1 MSIGNSKTEGG
12 KGTNYPY
19 QYAVLK
25 LLDQISNNISALPG
39 VDYETRTSMY
49 QAIAAGPGYSI
60 GDIIVRYDIISVPTG
75 TVSAT
80 VWFNQTTQ
88 AIIAAPAPANIT
100 PIAAPSSVTVING
113 VGGAAVNIQ
122 DGGNSIT
129 VDNPHL
135 DADLSTLLTTAA
147 FEARIN
153 TLGQKTMAASTP
165 VTLASDQSAIP
176 VTLPAAVS
184 RVPSVV
190 NVPASSAGSTTA
202 GVQELSIL
210 VIGGGNTVGGVAIPS
225 GTVLNYVA
233 RGNDTVGALPYT
245 TGAGTN
251 RLILTYLT

>member
-1 MSIGNSKTEGG
+1 MSVGNLKNEGG

-88 AIIAAPAPANIT
+88 AVIAAPAPANIT

-129 VDNPHL
+129 VDNSFL
-135 DADLSTLLTTAA
+135 DAAISTLLTTAA
-147 FEARIN
+147 FQARIN
-153 TLGQKTMAASTP
+153 TLGQKTMVGSTP
-165 VTLASDQSAIP
+165 VVLASDQSSIP
-176 VTLPAAVS
+176 VTI
-184 RVPSVV
+184 
-190 NVPASSAGSTTA
+190 ASSGATYTPSIASVGAGSVGSTTA
-202 GVQELSIL
+202 GVKEVSIQ
-210 VIGGGNTVGGVAIPS
+210 VRGDNAAIGGISVANGTIVTFHAPEGSTVNSIA
-225 GTVLNYVA
+225 
-233 RGNDTVGALPYT
+233 YT
-245 TGAGTN
+245 TGVNTTL
-251 RLILTYLT
+251 LISYLS